1 MSTKNQGFTL
11 IEMAI
16 VLAIISVLAAVLTP
30 VITNY
35 VDQARIARATAD
47 VKTIAD
53 ATRLYQRDS
62 SRFPIYA
69 NSTAA
74 ASDTAS
80 ATELV
85 GPGTAPGPSGAWST
99 FTTTTDLVLFLN
111 QNLLGLPTSGA
122 VGKVIFRGPYIG
134 DLEADPWGNRYVV
147 TATNLKRSS
156 TNWAFALSAGP
167 NGILDTDPSQPRT
180 GTFMVNGDDVVAVIK

>member
-1 MSTKNQGFTL
+1 MKARNQGFTL

-30 VITNY
+30 VVTNY

-53 ATRLYQRDS
+53 AMRLYQRDAA
-62 SRFPIYA
+62 RFPVYT
-69 NSTAA
+69 NLTAA

-85 GPGTAPGPSGAWST
+85 GPGTAPVPM
-99 FTTTTDLVLFLN
+99 
-111 QNLLGLPTSGA
+111 P
-122 VGKVIFRGPYIG
+122 R
-134 DLEADPWGNRYVV
+134 
-147 TATNLKRSS
+147 
-156 TNWAFALSAGP
+156 FA
-167 NGILDTDPSQPRT
+167 
-180 GTFMVNGDDVVAVIK
+180 